1 MRKVKILVDSCADLG
16 VDLLEKYGI
25 DYAAMSTVKDG
36 AVSPAKLEWSDGEAH
51 EFYEYMRGGKR
62 ITTSQASAE
71 EFHRIFTK
79 YLDEGCDIVYI
90 GCSLKQSGSVNT
102 GEVVAKKLLEGRND
116 GAEIYCIDS
125 MNASMGE
132 GMLGI
137 EAAKLALSGKSAKEI
152 CDYILSV
159 RKNVNEYC
167 TVHTLEHL
175 RRAGR
180 VTASAAFFGN
190 LMGVKPVIIADADGV
205 QAAYKKVRG
214 RQKSLAEIA
223 ELLASTIKDSE
234 KQVIYI
240 AHADCPQWEVDFV
253 KDAVESRIPC
263 AEIYVGKIGPII
275 GASVGPDA
283 VAVFGFGDTVA
294 FSAEKNS

>member
-36 AVSPAKLEWSDGEAH
+36 VVSPARLEWSDEEAH
-51 EFYEYMRGGKR
+51 KFYEYMRGGKR

-102 GEVVAKKLLEGRND
+102 GDVVARKLLEGRSD

-137 EAAKLALSGKSAKEI
+137 EAAKLASSGKSAKEI
-152 CDYILSV
+152 YDYILSV

-214 RQKSLAEIA
+214 RQKSLTEIA
-223 ELLASTIKDSE
+223 ELLASTVKDSE

-240 AHADCPQWEVDFV
+240 AHADCPQWEIDFV

-263 AEIYVGKIGPII
+263 AEIYIGKIGPII

-283 VAVFGFGDTVA
+283 VAVFGFGDKVT
-294 FSAEKNS
+294 FSADGNA

>member
-36 AVSPAKLEWSDGEAH
+36 EVSPAKLEWSDGEAH

-190 LMGVKPVIIADADGV
+190 LMGVKPVIIADADGA

-214 RQKSLAEIA
+214 RQKSLTEIA

-283 VAVFGFGDTVA
+283 VAVFGFGDTVT

>member
-137 EAAKLALSGKSAKEI
+137 EAAKLALGGKSAKEI

-190 LMGVKPVIIADADGV
+190 LMGVKPVIIADADGA

-214 RQKSLAEIA
+214 RQKSLTEIA

-240 AHADCPQWEVDFV
+240 SHADCPQWEVDFV

-283 VAVFGFGDTVA
+283 VAVFGFGDTVT